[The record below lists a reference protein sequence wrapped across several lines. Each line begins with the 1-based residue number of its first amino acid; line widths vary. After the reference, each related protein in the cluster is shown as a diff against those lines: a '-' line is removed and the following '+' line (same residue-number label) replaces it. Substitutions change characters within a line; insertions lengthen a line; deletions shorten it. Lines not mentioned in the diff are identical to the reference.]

1 MSVSLKT
8 GAEPFRS
15 GSQVLQA
22 TVFDYWRW
30 SGSDLMSNRERSILG
45 EFLVAMALGLKREPR
60 IEWNAYDLKTSR
72 GLKIEIKT
80 SSAKQSWS
88 QPKPSPIRFDIAPK
102 SCGWDEETDTTDVGV
117 KRRADVYV
125 FCELHGDDPLDTAG
139 WRFYILRTEVLN
151 QRVKNQKSIGLEPL
165 RNLDPT
171 ISTYA
176 DLKQNIQSVNVPR
189 QEPEQLSSAGE
200 EDLR

>member
-45 EFLVAMALGLKREPR
+45 EFLVAMALGLEKEPR
-60 IEWNAYDLKTSR
+60 LEWNGYDLKMDK
-72 GLKIEIKT
+72 LKIEIKT
-80 SSAKQSWS
+80 SSAKQSWPQS
-88 QPKPSPIRFDIAPK
+88 KPSPIRFDIAPQK
-102 SCGWDEETDTTDVGV
+102 YAWDAETDTTDYEE
-117 KRRADVYV
+117 KRHADVYV

-139 WRFYILRTEVLN
+139 WKFYVVSTAVLN
-151 QRVKNQKSIGLEPL
+151 QRLPNQKSIGVKPL
-165 RNLDPT
+165 MDLHPT
-171 ISTYA
+171 VSTYA
-176 DLKQNIQSVNVPR
+176 DLKKNIETVNDSPASQVSV
-189 QEPEQLSSAGE
+189 EPHHSPPA
-200 EDLR
+200 

>member
-8 GAEPFRS
+8 GDEPFRS

-22 TVFDYWRW
+22 TVLDYWRW
-30 SGSDLMSNRERSILG
+30 SGSDLMNNRGRSILG
-45 EFLVAMALGLKREPR
+45 EFLVAMALGLEKEPR
-60 IEWNAYDLKTSR
+60 LEWNGYDLKMD

-80 SSAKQSWS
+80 SSAKQSWPQS
-88 QPKPSPIRFDIAPK
+88 KPSPIRFDIAPQK
-102 SCGWDEETDTTDVGV
+102 YAWDAETDTTDYEE
-117 KRRADVYV
+117 KRHADVYV

-139 WRFYILRTEVLN
+139 WTFYVVSTAVLD
-151 QRVKNQKSIGLEPL
+151 QRLPNQKSIGVKPL

-176 DLKQNIQSVNVPR
+176 DLKQSIECVNVPR
-189 QEPEQLSSAGE
+189 QEA
-200 EDLR
+200 